1 MKNQTTCSDIQYRRV
16 KPQGGRRENK
26 RMEAKGAKTSVGLH
40 TSKFAAGVRA
50 LFCSPLPFPSRL
62 PLVQSVLFI
71 LLLLKLFL
79 PMSHLSSVINP
90 GLPLPLLCSRM
101 LQRISPPSPYSRHLI
116 NTCIIKPVFVCAC
129 VCTHVRVCVCVRESK
144 HMHLFCLQVVLRVS
158 EYHKWTNRDNRGE
171 RGRKG
176 GKVAPDRLLNTV

>member
-1 MKNQTTCSDIQYRRV
+1 MQQYTVQESKATRGEERKQESGEGQRSKNISWIAHFKVCSCR
-16 KPQGGRRENK
+16 
-26 RMEAKGAKTSVGLH
+26 
-40 TSKFAAGVRA
+40 AAGVRA

-71 LLLLKLFL
+71 PLLLQLFL

-90 GLPLPLLCSRM
+90 GLPLPLLCSRV

-116 NTCIIKPVFVCAC
+116 NNCIIKPVFVCAC
-129 VCTHVRVCVCVRESK
+129 VCTHVRVCVCVSK

-176 GKVAPDRLLNTV
+176 GKVAPDQLLNTV

>member
-71 LLLLKLFL
+71 PLLLKLFL

-129 VCTHVRVCVCVRESK
+129 VCTHVRVCVCEGEQTHAS
-144 HMHLFCLQVVLRVS
+144 VLS
-158 EYHKWTNRDNRGE
+158 SSGAEGE
-171 RGRKG
+171 
-176 GKVAPDRLLNTV
+176 